1 MNFLNTAPW
10 LHSYEMRINSTT
22 SQLRLLSLAPG
33 KQAEEPRSAQ
43 ALSSISQ
50 KARPDTAQLFS
61 IHTLKFWGLLGF
73 RGLGE
78 RGLWVFC
85 QISFSPPP
93 LSLCPLICSF
103 CSSMRL
109 GTTFTLC
116 LCRAMHKADLI
127 YACTCMQQYI
137 MTLRYFSATGML
149 LTELFSFPLFINKD

>member
-78 RGLWVFC
+78 RGLWFFS
-85 QISFSPPP
+85 QISFFPPHYLCAP
-93 LSLCPLICSF
+93 LFVHFVHPWGWGPL
-103 CSSMRL
+103 L
-109 GTTFTLC
+109 H
-116 LCRAMHKADLI
+116 LCRTMHKADLI

>member
-109 GTTFTLC
+109 GTTFTFVPHYAQSRLNLC
-116 LCRAMHKADLI
+116 LYMHAAVHYDFTI
-127 YACTCMQQYI
+127 FFCH
-137 MTLRYFSATGML
+137 RYVVNRTIFFSSL
-149 LTELFSFPLFINKD
+149 YK

>member
-43 ALSSISQ
+43 ALSSIRRQ
-50 KARPDTAQLFS
+50 GL
-61 IHTLKFWGLLGF
+61 TLLSSSPSTPWSFGVCWVLG
-73 RGLGE
+73 GLGS
-78 RGLWVFC
+78 GVCGFFVK
-85 QISFSPPP
+85 SAFPPP
-93 LSLCPLICSF
+93 HYLCAPLF
-103 CSSMRL
+103 VHFVHPWGWGPL
-109 GTTFTLC
+109 LH
-116 LCRAMHKADLI
+116 LCRTMHKADLI

>member
-78 RGLWVFC
+78 QGLWFFS
-85 QISFSPPP
+85 QISFPSPTIFVPP
-93 LSLCPLICSF
+93 YLFILFIHEVGDHFYIMLVPRYAQS
-103 CSSMRL
+103 RL
-109 GTTFTLC
+109 NLC
-116 LCRAMHKADLI
+116 L
-127 YACTCMQQYI
+127 YI
-137 MTLRYFSATGML
+137 HAAVHYDFTIFFCHRYVVNRTIFFSSL
-149 LTELFSFPLFINKD
+149 YK